1 MDQLVV
7 VQLGYYS
14 HIAFGDTH
22 KLTIKKRGLIYLI
35 TWFKTHI
42 STYIPKRAM
51 RNVSAARAK
60 VEPRLFGSTA
70 VSASTS
76 LEADKLL
83 ENKIAKEMN
92 CFRTVSSC
100 FLNS

>member
-1 MDQLVV
+1 
-7 VQLGYYS
+7 
-14 HIAFGDTH
+14 
-22 KLTIKKRGLIYLI
+22 
-35 TWFKTHI
+35 
-42 STYIPKRAM
+42 M

-92 CFRTVSSC
+92 FFRTVSSC